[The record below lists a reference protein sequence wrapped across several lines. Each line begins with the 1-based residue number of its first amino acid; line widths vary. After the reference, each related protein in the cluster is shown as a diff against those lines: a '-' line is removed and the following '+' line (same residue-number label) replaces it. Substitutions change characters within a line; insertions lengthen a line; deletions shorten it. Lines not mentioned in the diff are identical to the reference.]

1 MFLTRPLPRTLL
13 AVLAALVLSV
23 AAGPSAA
30 QAQTQ
35 KPAAPAAAAASAT
48 APAGDARRDYVLG
61 AGDVVKVNVFQNPD
75 LALEAR
81 INEGGRI
88 SYPLLG
94 SVELGGLTVQ
104 EAEKRLADGLRDGG
118 FLRQPQVS
126 LLLMQVRGQVVSVL
140 GMVQRPG
147 RYPLEVS
154 GLRLTDLLAQ
164 AGGVA
169 ATGSDTVVLSGRR
182 DGRLY
187 RQEVDLPSLFTGR
200 GSDNDPLVQHGDV
213 VFVDRMPLF
222 YVYGE
227 VQRGGAQRLERG
239 MTVRQGLAAGGG
251 LTQRGTEK
259 GLRVHRRG
267 ADGAVQVLQ
276 PAMDDPLKDGDVIHV
291 RESLF

>member
-1 MFLTRPLPRTLL
+1 M
-13 AVLAALVLSV
+13 AALVLH
-23 AAGPSAA
+23 AATGLSAA
-30 QAQTQ
+30 HAQ
-35 KPAAPAAAAASAT
+35 APAAKPVAPATTPAA

-104 EAEKRLADGLRDGG
+104 EAEKRLADGLREGG

-126 LLLMQVRGQVVSVL
+126 LLLVQVRGQVVSVL

-169 ATGSDTVVLSGRR
+169 PTGSDTVVLSGRR

-200 GSDNDPLVQHGDV
+200 GSDNDPPVQHGDV

-267 ADGAVQVLQ
+267 ADGQVQVLQ